1 MQLFTTER
9 KVTHNIDIP
18 ITVIGGR
25 GPHGLALHLLM
36 QERGLNDYVLVDPAT
51 HWLPLYGPQ
60 GPMQATGFL
69 RSPCELDFSLGQPQR
84 EMRAF
89 IDEDGS
95 RPLANVYSLKE
106 ATCNHF
112 NESTSEAQRAPRA
125 AFWRYANYVAKCSG
139 ADQKVI
145 NSSVSK
151 LEPYQGGWQVQLS
164 DARCFNTR
172 VVLLASGLMPQL
184 FIPYSWQV
192 WWRKLPEDRTHHAFR
207 FNYQQDLKGKNV
219 AVLGSSNIATWETAI
234 KLAEVGAHV
243 TLLSRRYGPIER
255 QLPFSPHW
263 FESDFMAQFMAL
275 PWNKRKRLLKKPPIP
290 NSSLPGMVTRAKT
303 LSVRVVHHAHVQ
315 YGSELWDGLQLQ
327 YKTPRGM
334 QAEYFDHLVA
344 ATGALPQA
352 RTLPFLTEAACQAK
366 APIIVGGIGRKRPIM
381 DDVGRW
387 KNLPPLYPLGAHA
400 LMRAGHAANTL
411 ASATVYLPLTLPHI
425 LEDAGSIKDA
435 LELAA

>member
-1 MQLFTTER
+1 M
-9 KVTHNIDIP
+9 KHNVDIP
-18 ITVIGGR
+18 MTVIGGR

-36 QERGLNDYVLVDPAT
+36 QERGLNDYALVDPAT

-69 RSPCELDFSLGQPQR
+69 RSPRELDFSLGQPQR

-89 IDEDGS
+89 VDEDGS

-106 ATCNHF
+106 ATCDRF
-112 NESTSEAQRAPRA
+112 NESTSEVQRAPRA
-125 AFWRYANYVAKCSG
+125 AFWRYANCVAKRSG

-145 NSSVSK
+145 HSRVTK

-164 DARCFNTR
+164 DASRFSTR

-184 FIPYSWQV
+184 YLPQSWQV
-192 WWRKLPEDRTHHAFR
+192 WWQHLPEERTHHAFR
-207 FNYQQDLKGKNV
+207 FDYRQDLKGSKV
-219 AVLGSSNIATWETAI
+219 AVLGSSNISTWETAI
-234 KLAEVGAHV
+234 KLAEAGARV

-255 QLPFSPHW
+255 QLPFAPHW
-263 FESDFMAQFMAL
+263 LESDFMAQFMAL
-275 PWNKRKRLLKKPPIP
+275 SWDKRKRLLKKPAIP
-290 NSSLPGMVTRAKT
+290 NSSLPGMVARVET
-303 LSVRVVHHAHVQ
+303 LGVRFVHHAHVQ
-315 YGSELWDGLQLQ
+315 YACELWDGVQLQ

-334 QAEYFDHLVA
+334 QIELFDHLVA

-352 RTLPFLTEAACQAK
+352 RTLPYLTEAACRAK
-366 APIIVGGIGRKRPIM
+366 APIIVGGVGRKRPIL

-425 LEDAGSIKDA
+425 LEDAGIVKDA
-435 LELAA
+435 LEITA